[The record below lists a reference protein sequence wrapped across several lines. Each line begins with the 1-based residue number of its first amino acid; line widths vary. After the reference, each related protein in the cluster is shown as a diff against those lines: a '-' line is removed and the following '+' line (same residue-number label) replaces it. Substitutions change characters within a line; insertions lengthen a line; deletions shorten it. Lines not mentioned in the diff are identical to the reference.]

1 MKKGSFVLYTKI
13 NEVVRELS
21 DEQKGRLFQAILDY
35 EETGEVPELDHFT
48 KLAFIPIRQDL
59 DINNEKWEKEKKAR
73 SEAGKRGMAS
83 RYGRLSETAGETKV
97 VTQEQPKAE
106 QNEPPAPPQGEKPK
120 KKRKT
125 KAEKEAEA
133 REGKTEYAD
142 FVWMTEKEYRKLVD
156 KYGEEKTARQ
166 IEVLN
171 NYKGSHGKTYASDYL
186 TILNWVADRVEE
198 EWSKRGGYN
207 GGGNTWSKSGGGSG
221 TPQGR
226 NFEPSKGFGNH
237 GDAGAGDQPGDKNE
251 TIPSAGG
258 NV

>member
-1 MKKGSFVLYTKI
+1 MKKDSFVLYTKI

-73 SEAGKRGMAS
+73 SEAGKKGMAI
-83 RYGRLSETAGETKV
+83 RYGKTAETSAETKGTAQQEPEKEKP
-97 VTQEQPKAE
+97 TQ
-106 QNEPPAPPQGEKPK
+106 PQEEKPK

-133 REGKTEYAD
+133 KAGKTRCAD
-142 FVWMTEKEYRKLVD
+142 FVWMTKEEHQKLID
-156 KYGEEKTARQ
+156 KYGEDKTARQ

-171 NYKGSHGKTYASDYL
+171 NYKGSNGKTYASDYL
-186 TILNWVADRVEE
+186 AILNWVADRVDE
-198 EWSKRGGYN
+198 EWNRRGGNN
-207 GGGNTWSKSGGGSG
+207 GSNNTGSKSSGSSG
-221 TPQGR
+221 TPPGR

-237 GDAGAGDQPGDKNE
+237 GDTDGGDQPGDQDAAD
-251 TIPSAGG
+251 TARGG